1 MAEAVGAD
9 KAFFSTCGS
18 SLSVKA
24 SILAVT
30 RGSGELLIGRYAH
43 KSVVAGLILS
53 GLQPRWI
60 SPSWDRD
67 LHLAHPPS
75 PDAVRKMWERFPD
88 AAGAFITSPTAY
100 GTCADIGAIAEIC
113 HERGKPL
120 IWKPG

>member
-1 MAEAVGAD
+1 MAEAVDAD

-30 RGSGELLIGRYAH
+30 RGSGDLLIGSDAH

-60 SPSWDRD
+60 TPRWDQN
-67 LHLAHPPS
+67 LHIAHPPS
-75 PDAVRKMWERFPD
+75 PEDVQKMWERYPD
-88 AAGAFITSPTAY
+88 AAAA
-100 GTCADIGAIAEIC
+100 
-113 HERGKPL
+113 
-120 IWKPG
+120 

>member
-1 MAEAVGAD
+1 MAEAVDAD

-30 RGSGELLIGRYAH
+30 RGSGDLLIGSDAH

-60 SPSWDRD
+60 TPRWDQN
-67 LHLAHPPS
+67 LHIAHPPS
-75 PDAVRKMWERFPD
+75 PEDVQKMWERYPMRLLPD
-88 AAGAFITSPTAY
+88 HQPHPLRHLRRY
-100 GTCADIGAIAEIC
+100 
-113 HERGKPL
+113 RGDPQYL
-120 IWKPG
+120 P